1 LKVVHSLDY
10 DIAVFGINEAATIER
25 CLASIDRAS
34 AECSARI
41 AVLLNGTTDDSFDVI
56 RAMRLEHAA
65 LSVYR
70 FPVAD
75 KANAINRFLYDLR
88 RDARTYFSVDAYTK
102 VGPSALRALAGALQK
117 DPHALIASAIQTN
130 GRSAKASREMTLRG
144 GVTTGQLYAMSARFV
159 SRLVAAGLRLPLQM
173 YRTDALIGSMA
184 AHNIDA
190 LGTEWDSGRIIP
202 APEATF
208 EIAPLSIFK
217 WRDIKRQYRREIR
230 QARGRFENEAIKS
243 IIYTRGYT
251 ALPDNANDMIR
262 DWLTSHG
269 LKPRSWRERYFMR
282 LALEQLDERR
292 PAPSDLV
299 PELLL
304 ERQ

>member
-1 LKVVHSLDY
+1 
-10 DIAVFGINEAATIER
+10 
-25 CLASIDRAS
+25 
-34 AECSARI
+34 
-41 AVLLNGTTDDSFDVI
+41 
-56 RAMRLEHAA
+56 MAA
-65 LSVYR
+65 L
-70 FPVAD
+70 
-75 KANAINRFLYDLR
+75 
-88 RDARTYFSVDAYTK
+88 
-102 VGPSALRALAGALQK
+102 
-117 DPHALIASAIQTN
+117 
-130 GRSAKASREMTLRG
+130 
-144 GVTTGQLYAMSARFV
+144 
-159 SRLVAAGLRLPLQM
+159 
-173 YRTDALIGSMA
+173 
-184 AHNIDA
+184 
-190 LGTEWDSGRIIP
+190 
-202 APEATF
+202 AT
-208 EIAPLSIFK
+208 
-217 WRDIKRQYRREIR
+217 IR